1 MSMSRAGVLLYMIR
15 GTSFLTGWACA
26 ACFSTSLTASV
37 AFSRSSAIVRARAGT
52 LALMIPRYSSV
63 RSGSDGKLARV
74 TCRSSSETSRAG
86 KRLHPVHNRVYDPAS
101 EAVQAF
107 LASGAIGDVFLAQ
120 TVGLEPPQT
129 VSVRPWL
136 GTPAGGGGVLL
147 AQAVHPAYVLR
158 WLLGDVA
165 EVACLTAA
173 RKVVEMTAEDTAVAL
188 LRFRSG
194 AVGEMTGT
202 FGLRAGPYEH
212 GITLYGPE
220 GYVEIHS
227 RRGVQAIAPRR
238 FDDREPHPLLPERGW
253 GEGFTRLWE
262 DYARGF
268 ATGSPTRV
276 TDEDGK
282 RAVEIILGRVPGGGG
297 GAQRAPPPGV
307 GPSGDPGRPGRLY
320 RAPSGRVAGPHGALE
335 LRRALLQGA
344 QDGAVDEAHPQ
355 RPCSARGC
363 ARW

>member
-1 MSMSRAGVLLYMIR
+1 VTQPAVRVAVAGCGAISRVHLRAIAESQPGDGLRLAVAGVYDQDP
-15 GTSFLTGWACA
+15 G
-26 ACFSTSLTASV
+26 
-37 AFSRSSAIVRARAGT
+37 RARERAQEFGLERVYTSWTELLGDRAADVVAVLLPHDLHNRFATEALAAGHHVVVEKPMATT
-52 LALMIPRYSSV
+52 LADCDAMI
-63 RSGSDGKLARV
+63 GAAR
-74 TCRSSSETSRAG
+74 RAG
-86 KRLHPVHNRVYDPAS
+86 KQLHPVHNRVYDPAS
-101 EAVQAF
+101 EAAQAF
-107 LASGAIGDVFLAQ
+107 LAEGAIGEVFLAQ

-165 EVACLTAA
+165 EVACFAA
-173 RKVVEMTAEDTAVAL
+173 TRKVVEMTAEDTAVAL

-220 GYVEIHS
+220 GYVEISS
-227 RRGVQAIAPRR
+227 RRGVLGISPRR
-238 FDDREPHPLLPERGW
+238 FGDREPHPLLQAAPA
-253 GEGFTRLWE
+253 GETRATHSGFRRLWE

-268 ATGSPTRV
+268 ATGAPTRV

-282 RAVEIILGRVPGGGG
+282 RAVEIILAAYRSVADGRAVPL
-297 GAQRAPPPGV
+297 PLP
-307 GPSGDPGRPGRLY
+307 
-320 RAPSGRVAGPHGALE
+320 
-335 LRRALLQGA
+335 
-344 QDGAVDEAHPQ
+344 
-355 RPCSARGC
+355 
-363 ARW
+363 

>member
-1 MSMSRAGVLLYMIR
+1 MTTPPPTIKVAIAGCGAISRAHLQAIAGANPGDGASIAVAGVFDQDAARARERAEAFGVQRVYGSWSEVLEDRQADVVAVLLPHDVHAR
-15 GTSFLTGWACA
+15 FATEALA
-26 ACFSTSLTASV
+26 AGHHVVVEKPMAT
-37 AFSRSSAIVRARAGT
+37 T
-52 LALMIPRYSSV
+52 LADCDAMIAA
-63 RSGSDGKLARV
+63 AR
-74 TCRSSSETSRAG
+74 RAG

-165 EVACLTAA
+165 EVACYTAA
-173 RKVVEMTAEDTAVAL
+173 RKVVQMTAEDTAVAL

-227 RRGVQAIAPRR
+227 RRGAQAIAPRR

-282 RAVEIILGRVPGGGG
+282 RAVEIIL
-297 GAQRAPPPGV
+297 AA
-307 GPSGDPGRPGRLY
+307 Y
-320 RAPSGRVAGPHGALE
+320 RAAEEGRSVPLPLG
-335 LRRALLQGA
+335 
-344 QDGAVDEAHPQ
+344 
-355 RPCSARGC
+355 
-363 ARW
+363 